1 MCKAGVGEAEGE
13 GRRTSRLIKLG
24 PLKFRKL
31 TLLRARVKALLF
43 IPVCLCAPLRLP
55 PNGLGTSEL
64 PGPEGHDNLLLWSP
78 AGGQSALPP
87 DRSAEEAE
95 TQGT

>member
-1 MCKAGVGEAEGE
+1 MCKTGVGEGEGE
-13 GRRTSRLIKLG
+13 GRLTIRLIKLG

-31 TLLRARVKALLF
+31 SALLRGRVKTLLF
-43 IPVCLCAPLRLP
+43 IPVCLRAPLRLL

-78 AGGQSALPP
+78 AGGQSA
-87 DRSAEEAE
+87 AAA
-95 TQGT
+95 

>member
-1 MCKAGVGEAEGE
+1 MRKAGVGEAEGE
-13 GRRTSRLIKLG
+13 GRRASRLIKLG
-24 PLKFRKL
+24 PLTFRKL
-31 TLLRARVKALLF
+31 SALLRARAKALLF

-78 AGGQSALPP
+78 AGGQSA
-87 DRSAEEAE
+87 AAA
-95 TQGT
+95 